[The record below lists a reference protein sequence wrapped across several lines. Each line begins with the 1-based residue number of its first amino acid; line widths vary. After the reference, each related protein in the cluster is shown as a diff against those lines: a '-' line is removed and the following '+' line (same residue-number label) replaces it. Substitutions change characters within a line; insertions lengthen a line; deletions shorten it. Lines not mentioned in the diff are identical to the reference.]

1 MVHVLINDGVHP
13 TFSTRTHAHTYTLPP
28 VKMQVLPQISI
39 QPDWHEAV
47 RDVVGQ
53 DTAEE
58 SFWASCYKKGRADL
72 AAKGL
77 LLADWFPL

>member
-1 MVHVLINDGVHP
+1 
-13 TFSTRTHAHTYTLPP
+13 
-28 VKMQVLPQISI
+28 MQVLPQVSI

-58 SFWASCYKKGRADL
+58 SFWASCYKKGKANGV
-72 AAKGL
+72 AKRL
-77 LLADWFPL
+77 FL